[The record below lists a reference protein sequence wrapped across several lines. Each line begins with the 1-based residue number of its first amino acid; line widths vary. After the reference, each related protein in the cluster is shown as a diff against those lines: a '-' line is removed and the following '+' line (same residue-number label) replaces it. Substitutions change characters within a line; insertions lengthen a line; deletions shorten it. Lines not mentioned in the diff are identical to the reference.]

1 MEKIT
6 KETMKT
12 ISKNLMIDI
21 SEEEANQIY
30 LTIKNSI
37 EEIEKIKEYD
47 FDHIEP
53 MDFPN
58 ITTNNSF
65 RDDVIVEFENKEK
78 LLNCAK
84 DRVGKYI
91 KV

>member
-6 KETMKT
+6 KETMKI

-21 SEEEANQIY
+21 SEEEAEQIY

-37 EEIEKIKEYD
+37 DEIEKIKEFD
-47 FDHIEP
+47 FSGILP

-58 ITTNNSF
+58 IKVENNF
-65 RDDVIVEFENKEK
+65 REDIVVEFENKEK
-78 LLNCAK
+78 LLECAK
-84 DRVGKYI
+84 ERVGKYV